1 MTNSRAKGARGERE
15 LADALT
21 LLGVTA
27 RRSVQYCGKGDD
39 SGDLIVDGFTHHL
52 ECKRVEAFRISEWL
66 DQATKDCKNRPFA
79 IFARQTRQPWL
90 VIQRL
95 DDYAADSMAFNAARA
110 HRLALISFGVPRA

>member
-15 LADALT
+15 LADALGM
-21 LLGVTA
+21 LGVTA
-27 RRSVQYCGKGDD
+27 RRSVQYCGKGTD
-39 SGDLIVDGFTHHL
+39 SGDLIVDGFAPHL

-66 DQATKDCKNRPFA
+66 EQAARDCKARPFA

-95 DDYAADSMAFNAARA
+95 DDYAADSMAFNAARM
-110 HRLALISFGVPRA
+110 HRLAFMASQVPDA

>member
-21 LLGVTA
+21 MLGVSA
-27 RRSVQYCGKGDD
+27 RRSVQYCGKGTD
-39 SGDLIVDGFTHHL
+39 SGDLIVDGFPHHL

-66 DQATKDCKNRPFA
+66 EQAARDCKARPFA
-79 IFARQTRQPWL
+79 KFARQTRQPRL

-110 HRLALISFGVPRA
+110 HRLAFMASQVPDA